1 VSVLTD
7 EVRRV
12 LDSGR
17 PAHLVTLN
25 RDGSPQTTL
34 VWVGLDGNEIVS
46 AHLNFRQKLRNVS
59 RDPRLV
65 LSIETGGRSDIGLDH
80 YLVIYGRGRISEGGA
95 PELLQKLARTY
106 LGEDVIF
113 PPFDNP
119 PPGYILHISPE
130 RVAGVGPWA
139 DPR

>member
-7 EVRRV
+7 EVRRI

-17 PAHLVTLN
+17 LAHLVTLN
-25 RDGSPQTTL
+25 RDGSPQMTA

-46 AHLNFRQKLRNVS
+46 AHLEFRQKLRNVR
-59 RDPRLV
+59 RDPRLA
-65 LSIETGGRSDIGLDH
+65 LSVETGGRSDIGLDH
-80 YLVIYGRGRISEGGA
+80 YLVIHGRGRISEGGA

-106 LGEDVIF
+106 LGEDAVF

-130 RVAGVGPWA
+130 RVAGAGPWA
-139 DPR
+139 EPR